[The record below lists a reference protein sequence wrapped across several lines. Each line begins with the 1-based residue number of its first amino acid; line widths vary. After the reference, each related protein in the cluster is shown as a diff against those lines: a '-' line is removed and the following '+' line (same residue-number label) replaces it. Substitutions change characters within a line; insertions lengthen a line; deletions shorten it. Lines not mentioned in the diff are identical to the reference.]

1 MYSHIIHQI
10 LRVLLVL
17 YKVLTHQ
24 TDYAKELDQ
33 VLISSLRWI
42 QHINEEVGLLVQYR
56 SRALRVYFI
65 L

>member
-24 TDYAKELDQ
+24 MDYVKELDQ
-33 VLISSLRWI
+33 VLISLLRWI
-42 QHINEEVGLLVQYR
+42 QHINKEVGLLV
-56 SRALRVYFI
+56 
-65 L
+65 